1 MRKTKR
7 CLYLPPSLIKKGRIS
22 LPGHRSRRQQRV
34 LHPSTRKGQRAA
46 LVNYMCMHKH
56 SLTHSER
63 KNILVHVKVQ
73 AYALLSLS
81 LYLSIS
87 LSLSLSHT
95 HTHTLTHSLTHTHTH
110 THTLERPG
118 SYGSAGTGKN
128 SEKSVHSD
136 FVDQI

>member
-1 MRKTKR
+1 
-7 CLYLPPSLIKKGRIS
+7 
-22 LPGHRSRRQQRV
+22 
-34 LHPSTRKGQRAA
+34 
-46 LVNYMCMHKH
+46 MHKH

-87 LSLSLSHT
+87 LSLSLSLT
-95 HTHTLTHSLTHTHTH
+95 HTHTHSLTHTHTH